1 MDLISLFRRT
11 NIHQDK
17 LHSQNSW
24 TIFPGLIMWS
34 RIVSVRMRHSYSDR
48 ARSSKKKKEA
58 NKQQD
63 VNYMAAVK
71 STLHVGLKLSTV
83 YREECQT
90 AAPESASGEQKVPFV
105 CVRVCACVCV
115 CVSVQACI
123 HVVYVIGNRH
133 SPTHK
138 CCTNNTSSDCKL
150 IKSRVHVCRSWQTDA
165 IIPLCF
171 GVTGRGCFWRRAEII
186 CTLAS
191 VCICWFSPDQMEDT
205 AGRKVSHC
213 VSVALISLSPVEWT
227 TWLTTLKVCP

>member
-1 MDLISLFRRT
+1 
-11 NIHQDK
+11 
-17 LHSQNSW
+17 
-24 TIFPGLIMWS
+24 
-34 RIVSVRMRHSYSDR
+34 
-48 ARSSKKKKEA
+48 
-58 NKQQD
+58 
-63 VNYMAAVK
+63 MAAVK

-150 IKSRVHVCRSWQTDA
+150 IKKEVVFTFVVLDRRMQLS
-165 IIPLCF
+165 LCALVLPAEVVF
-171 GVTGRGCFWRRAEII
+171 EDGLRLFAPWRLFAFAGLVPTKWKTLRGGRCH
-186 CTLAS
+186 T
-191 VCICWFSPDQMEDT
+191 
-205 AGRKVSHC
+205 VSLLH
-213 VSVALISLSPVEWT
+213 
-227 TWLTTLKVCP
+227 